1 MQLKLELFEESLDK
15 YRRSNGKLIQKL
27 LQTGNPKGTFKQ
39 GDAHPI
45 VDGVVYNVYR
55 SATNSECWSTIE
67 GLKKK
72 KAKDKNWKNKNKDR
86 IKNYNAK
93 WNSENKQR
101 KSELWEQWYDKNKED
116 VKKYQK
122 KYGKKW
128 RAENKENRKEWWNQY
143 LKTEK
148 GFINNKKAKI
158 RYRRSVKGKI
168 TARHSSSKRRAIER
182 KARVNLTEYEEGEI
196 KQIYAHAVRVSNKL
210 QIPFEVDHIVPLTKG
225 GLHHPSNL
233 QIAPAS
239 WNRSKRDRNTERW
252 LPNGM

>member
-15 YRRSNGKLIQKL
+15 YRRSNGTLIQKL

-72 KAKDKNWKNKNKDR
+72 KAKDKNWKNKNK
-86 IKNYNAK
+86 
-93 WNSENKQR
+93 
-101 KSELWEQWYDKNKED
+101 ED

-158 RYRRSVKGKI
+158 RYRRSDKGKI

-182 KARVNLTEYEEGEI
+182 KAKVNLTEYEEGEI